1 MTNIGE
7 AVYNDN
13 VNIIDERYGNG
24 ILMSP
29 SLIVY
34 VIHFYLAIWQA
45 LEFET
50 F

>member
-34 VIHFYLAIWQA
+34 VIHF
-45 LEFET
+45 T
-50 F
+50 FLFGYFAGFRV